1 MTIELQSLL
10 GAAFILFALLSV
22 QGTLAPLTHGFRWGL
37 GPRDEARTPS
47 VLQGRMNR
55 IIANHMEGMA
65 MFAPLVLVAHL
76 AGVST
81 PMTQL
86 GAELFV
92 IARAAFA
99 VVYAFGIPVLRS
111 LVWGAGVAGL
121 IMIAV
126 EIARFGL

>member
-10 GAAFILFALLSV
+10 GAVFILFALLTV
-22 QGTLAPLTHGFRWGL
+22 QGTLVPLTHGVRWGL
-37 GPRDEARTPS
+37 GPRDETRTPS

-55 IIANHMEGMA
+55 IVANHLEGVA

-81 PMTQL
+81 PLTQL

-92 IARAAFA
+92 VSRALF
-99 VVYAFGIPVLRS
+99 VVAYAFGIPVLRS
-111 LVWGAGVAGL
+111 LIWGVSVAGL
-121 IMIAV
+121 LMIAV
-126 EIARFGL
+126 GIAQAGV

>member
-10 GAAFILFALLSV
+10 GAAFILFALLAV
-22 QGTLAPLTHGFRWGL
+22 QGTLAPLAHGLRWGL
-37 GPRDEARTPS
+37 GPRDEAQTPT
-47 VLQGRMNR
+47 VLQGRITR
-55 IIANHMEGMA
+55 IVANHLEGMA
-65 MFAPLVLVAHL
+65 MFTPLIFIAHL

-99 VVYAFGIPVLRS
+99 VVYALGIPVLRS
-111 LVWGAGVAGL
+111 LIWGVSVAGL
-121 IMIAV
+121 LMIAA
-126 EIARFGL
+126 EIAQTGV